1 MKIEIKP
8 PPTQGLRFPEIR
20 LETLPLGTRCF
31 VWMRERLYGAVVIE
45 QSAFDQWTRLDTE
58 AARLIRAPWT
68 TMSFQWRDGL
78 PAASRC
84 DRDACLI
91 VPRDEQEMQSLT
103 AMIPVPEDPQI
114 KRDRILALARPQ
126 AVSQFPHDLL
136 TGDC

>member
-1 MKIEIKP
+1 MKLEVRP
-8 PPTQGLRFPEIR
+8 PPTQGLRFPAIR

-45 QSAFDQWTRLDTE
+45 QSSADQWTRLDTE
-58 AARLIRAPWT
+58 AAKLIRAPWS

-91 VPRDEQEMQSLT
+91 VPRDEQEAAILT
-103 AMIPVPEDPQI
+103 AMIPVPEDPAI
-114 KRDRILALARPQ
+114 KRDRILSLAR
-126 AVSQFPHDLL
+126 AKTVGQFPCDLL
-136 TGDC
+136 AGE